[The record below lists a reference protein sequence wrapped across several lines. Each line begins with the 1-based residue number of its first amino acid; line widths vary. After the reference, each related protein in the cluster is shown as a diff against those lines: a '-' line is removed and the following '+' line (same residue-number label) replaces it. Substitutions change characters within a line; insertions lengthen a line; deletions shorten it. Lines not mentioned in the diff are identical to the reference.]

1 MQNPVTTQTPA
12 PAQAIQ
18 TKAEGEALIT
28 QVATL
33 LSALIETV
41 EVETALVRKGRI
53 VQASRIGPKKAEL
66 AGQYYAFTER
76 LKANVAFLRANL
88 PRQLDQLRQLHDA
101 FRAVLQVNLTVVATA
116 HAVSEGI
123 IRGVAGEI
131 TRKNS
136 PQTYGLS
143 GRPTAPA
150 TQAARPVTLVRS
162 L

>member
-12 PAQAIQ
+12 PAQAIK
-18 TKAEGEALIT
+18 TKAEGDVLIT
-28 QVATL
+28 QVAEL

-41 EVETALVRKGRI
+41 EEETALLRKGRI
-53 VQASRIGPKKAEL
+53 DQASRIGPRKAAL
-66 AGQYYAFTER
+66 AGQYYAVTQR
-76 LKANVAFLRANL
+76 LKANVEFLRANL

-101 FRAVLQVNLTVVATA
+101 FRAVLQINLTVVATA

-131 TRKNS
+131 TRKVA

-150 TQAARPVTLVRS
+150 THVARPVTLVRT